1 MWDQMK
7 ITFFHILSLH
17 LLKCN
22 WNFSRGNYMPE
33 DGYSLNIS
41 KYSLFSFTQMCSIK
55 ILKIENFSISK
66 TNVICAESMKVL
78 HYSKCCMS
86 CACGQ
91 CKSHVNRT
99 ELFDKNFKL
108 LNKCFS
114 YFKDG
119 HTNPV
124 ISGLVQFQP
133 CNHLLIL

>member
-1 MWDQMK
+1 LGPNENY
-7 ITFFHILSLH
+7 I
-17 LLKCN
+17 
-22 WNFSRGNYMPE
+22 FS
-33 DGYSLNIS
+33 YSLLASFEMQLKFFLWQLHAWGWIWLEYFKMLFIFLHTNLFYKKNI
-41 KYSLFSFTQMCSIK
+41 F
-55 ILKIENFSISK
+55 ENFSISK
-66 TNVICAESMKVL
+66 TNIICAESVKVL
-78 HYSKCCMS
+78 HYSKWCMS
-86 CACGQ
+86 CACGH

-133 CNHLLIL
+133 CNLLLIL